1 MAVYSDNYTYVLY
14 GTDSTN
20 FSLAAFNT
28 GAGAKAY
35 SGQNLSQTYSFDN
48 RGVITLQ
55 ATLSYGNFDT
65 AAVTLNIRPFTQIRR
80 NLVTA
85 SGLNREK
92 SQYRLFFSDG
102 YALYLTI
109 ANGQMLGAMPVR
121 FPNPATCACE
131 STDSFTNEAMF
142 FGSTNGFVYALDVGT
157 SFDGENITAVL
168 DLNYNSENSPR
179 ILKRY
184 RRGSFEITGS
194 GYCEFQFS
202 YELGYSSVY
211 IGQAQPAPYENS
223 FTASYWDTSY
233 WDLFVWDGKTL
244 APSDVEIKGT
254 GQNILLRITSDASY
268 YQPFT
273 INSVILHYTT
283 RRGLR

>member
-1 MAVYSDNYTYVLY
+1 
-14 GTDSTN
+14 
-20 FSLAAFNT
+20 
-28 GAGAKAY
+28 
-35 SGQNLSQTYSFDN
+35 
-48 RGVITLQ
+48 
-55 ATLSYGNFDT
+55 
-65 AAVTLNIRPFTQIRR
+65 
-80 NLVTA
+80 
-85 SGLNREK
+85 
-92 SQYRLFFSDG
+92 
-102 YALYLTI
+102 
-109 ANGQMLGAMPVR
+109 
-121 FPNPATCACE
+121 
-131 STDSFTNEAMF
+131 MF